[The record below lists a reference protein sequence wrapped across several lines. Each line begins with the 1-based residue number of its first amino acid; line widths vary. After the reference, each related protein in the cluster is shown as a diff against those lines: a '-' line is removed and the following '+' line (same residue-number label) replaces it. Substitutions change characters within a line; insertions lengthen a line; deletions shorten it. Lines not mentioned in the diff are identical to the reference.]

1 MKKCVKENP
10 PVTIFPHHTSTNF
23 VVWKK
28 AERWLM
34 LRELFKLMTHFVCL
48 KEYFQGQ
55 SLSIAFSQ
63 WCTQFASL
71 WAHSSSADYL
81 TLPED
86 EDFHSAGSIMQL
98 LEEPPTI
105 PEQPHVQCQEAV
117 STRFVSQEKTISPKR
132 NPPASIFFMHI
143 QGESIFLMML
153 ENKPYTS
160 SPIEI
165 DRL

>member
-1 MKKCVKENP
+1 MYVFPSQLLTEGFNSKQRKLHEWSLHLS
-10 PVTIFPHHTSTNF
+10 TIARHSH
-23 VVWKK
+23 
-28 AERWLM
+28 RYIH
-34 LRELFKLMTHFVCL
+34 THFVCL

-165 DRL
+165 GRL